1 MVKSQNQKLQA
12 ALAIMVM
19 LAASPLTV
27 TFVYAENVDFEN
39 SIDSTIRNHLET
51 ILTEKIIDGE
61 LKVRQFS
68 VPKDAT
74 TEEIR
79 KILNFNGETRSWV
92 YVKGFV
98 YNSGIVLFDGREIK
112 FEDDNWKANS
122 KETLEVSGN
131 QGFKHEGGI
140 HDIFDEDALN
150 EHLKYR
156 IVFSGNVSISSENA
170 LSIAI
175 HTGHKNPGNETIA
188 KSILLGK
195 LLSDPVD
202 EVQLSADSL
211 KKTAM
216 GSKTPFFFFI

>member
-27 TFVYAENVDFEN
+27 TFVYAENEDLEN
-39 SIDSTIRNHLET
+39 SIDSAIRNHLET
-51 ILTEKIIDGE
+51 ILTEKVIDGK
-61 LKVRQFS
+61 LKVQQIS

-79 KILNFNGETRSWV
+79 KILNFNGEARSWA

-112 FEDDNWKANS
+112 FDDDNWKTNS

-156 IVFSGNVSISSENA
+156 IVFSGNVSISSEDA

-175 HTGHKNPGNETIA
+175 HTGYKNPGTETIA

-195 LLSDPVD
+195 LLSDPV
-202 EVQLSADSL
+202 EEGQSSANSL
-211 KKTAM
+211 KKTVMAAH
-216 GSKTPFFFFI
+216 SPVFFFI